1 MQKTEK
7 KKEKGAGHAFQYI
20 SLTQYTKYN
29 NILNK
34 WSWRTKDKP
43 ESIKARFKCFLH
55 SKLIKDNVN
64 NPI

>member
-7 KKEKGAGHAFQYI
+7 KKEKRAGRTFQYI

-34 WSWRTKDKP
+34 CLKNKRQTRIHKS
-43 ESIKARFKCFLH
+43 
-55 SKLIKDNVN
+55 
-64 NPI
+64 